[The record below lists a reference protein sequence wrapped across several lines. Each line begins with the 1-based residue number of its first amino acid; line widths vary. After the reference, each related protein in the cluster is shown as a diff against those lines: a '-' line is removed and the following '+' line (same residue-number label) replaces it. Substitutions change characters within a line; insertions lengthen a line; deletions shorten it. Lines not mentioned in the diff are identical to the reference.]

1 MDLRKE
7 KQLIGLVQQGD
18 MNAYGELILKYQH
31 LLYKRAFSILGNQEA
46 SQDALQSCFLRS
58 HRFIKKFRGESS
70 IYTWWYR
77 ILSNECYDYIRK
89 KTKQKEI
96 PIDGTLENLAVLI
109 DDKINLQKNIEHSD
123 DSRYL
128 IEKIN
133 LLAKKYRKVILYRYY
148 EDMSYSQIA
157 ELICSTEGTVKS
169 RLFKAKELL
178 QREII
183 KDKREGMLFD

>member
-133 LLAKKYRKVILYRYY
+133 LLAEKYRKVILYRYY